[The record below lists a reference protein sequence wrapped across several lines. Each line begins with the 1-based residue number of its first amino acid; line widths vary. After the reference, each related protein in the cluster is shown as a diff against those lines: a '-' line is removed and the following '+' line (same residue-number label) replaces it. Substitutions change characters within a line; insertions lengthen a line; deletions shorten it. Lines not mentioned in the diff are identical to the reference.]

1 MMESVA
7 VPMALWA
14 LLLFLSG
21 CATAQVAYD
30 KPGITQAERQ
40 HDLSECTRV
49 AISTDERGRLFTLYQ
64 IDRDAYARCLE
75 ARGYTAKR
83 G

>member
-1 MMESVA
+1 MMEIVF
-7 VPMALWA
+7 PIGLWA

-21 CATAQVAYD
+21 CATAQVTYD
-30 KPGITQAERQ
+30 KPGITRAERQ
-40 HDLSECTRV
+40 RDLSECLRA
-49 AISTDERGRLFTLYQ
+49 AIGSDDRGRFLALYQ

-75 ARGYTAKR
+75 ARGYTARR

>member
-1 MMESVA
+1 MTHTVALPSV
-7 VPMALWA
+7 LWV
-14 LLLFLSG
+14 LLLSLCA

-40 HDLSECTRV
+40 QDVSECLRA
-49 AISTDERGRLFTLYQ
+49 AISTDERVRLFTLYQ
-64 IDRDAYARCLE
+64 IDREAYGRCLE
-75 ARGYTAKR
+75 ARGYTSRR

>member
-1 MMESVA
+1 MMETV
-7 VPMALWA
+7 VFPIALWA

-21 CATAQVAYD
+21 CTTAQVAYE

-40 HDLSECTRV
+40 HDLSECMRV
-49 AISTDERGRLFTLYQ
+49 AIGSDERGRFLTLYQ
-64 IDRDAYARCLE
+64 IDRDAYGRCLE
-75 ARGYTAKR
+75 ARGYTSRR